1 MAKKDKVIASI
12 SMRNFPRE
20 LHTAA
25 KIQAAKEQTTLREIV
40 IKALTEYLER
50 SGSWKETR
58 KG

>member
-1 MAKKDKVIASI
+1 MAKKEKVIASI

-40 IKALTEYLER
+40 IKALQLYLETAQR
-50 SGSWKETR
+50 GGR
-58 KG
+58 